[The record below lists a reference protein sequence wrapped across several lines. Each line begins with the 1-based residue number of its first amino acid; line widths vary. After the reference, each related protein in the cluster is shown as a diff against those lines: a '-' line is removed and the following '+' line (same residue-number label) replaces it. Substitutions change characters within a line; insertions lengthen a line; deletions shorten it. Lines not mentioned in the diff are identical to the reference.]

1 MSKRLSIPIVLLT
14 IIRLFIIAATVTFI
28 NKEKTANNIITFGN
42 IKIQLMQTTINENN
56 EERFVDNNES
66 FNITNY
72 PIVSRIIKV
81 KNLGNHEF
89 FLRISLDMIGIDE
102 NNNEFDANNLIKYDV
117 NTEDW
122 IYNDGWYYYKD
133 IVKESEIT
141 SNLIT
146 RIFFD
151 INNITSNYS
160 NVKFK
165 FNVNAQVVQAENNA
179 KDILNVIG
187 WPKN

>member
-1 MSKRLSIPIVLLT
+1 MSKRLSISILLLT
-14 IIRLFIIAATVTFI
+14 IISLFIIAATVTFI
-28 NKEKTANNIITFGN
+28 NKEKAANNIITFGN

-66 FNITNY
+66 FNITNH

-81 KNLGNHEF
+81 KNLGKHEF

-102 NNNEFDANNLIKYDV
+102 NNNEFNANNLMKYDI

-122 IYNDGWYYYKD
+122 IYNDGWYYYKY

-146 RIFFD
+146 QIFFD

-179 KDILNVIG
+179 KDVLNVIG